1 VRTPA
6 ATPYL
11 LPPEEAVEA
20 DPWLT
25 ADGAPIPDR
34 LDHWDPFTDIDL
46 VRAITIDADVVR
58 GECRLPEDAALAL
71 ITTWRSDRTRLA
83 AAADLVELGTLDG
96 ALRVPLTVTIPGD
109 STGGRLELETALVL
123 RSPGT
128 STSPIAPKRAG
139 AILWTD
145 LQRVA
150 LEGSAARFPITVVD
164 FTTIPRLPDSGLWAL
179 DWNPED
185 LDSPL
190 TACMRL
196 LINGS
201 RAELLASVRSGSPDS
216 RSVLL
221 RRFVT
226 YDVARALVAGAL
238 ANDRF
243 VATPETFE
251 EGTLGRML
259 YELISLCWPG
269 VPVSSLGRRMVEDA
283 PRLESE
289 LQGCLEILS

>member
-20 DPWLT
+20 DHWLT
-25 ADGAPIPDR
+25 ADGAPVPER

-46 VRAITIDADVVR
+46 VRAITVDTDVVR
-58 GECRLPEDAALAL
+58 GECRLPDDAALAL
-71 ITTWRSDRTRLA
+71 VATWRSDRTRLA

-96 ALRVPLTVTIPGD
+96 TLRVPLTATIPGD

-123 RSPGT
+123 RSPG
-128 STSPIAPKRAG
+128 SSSSPIAPRRAG

-145 LQRVA
+145 LLRVV
-150 LEGSAARFPITVVD
+150 LDGSAARFPITVVD
-164 FTTIPRLPDSGLWAL
+164 FTTIARLPDSGLWAL
-179 DWNPED
+179 DWSPED
-185 LDSPL
+185 LESPL
-190 TACMRL
+190 TASMRL

-201 RAELLASVRSGSPDS
+201 RAELLALVRSGSVDS

-226 YDVARALVAGAL
+226 YDVARTLVAGAL

-243 VATPETFE
+243 AAAPETFE

-269 VPVSSLGRRMVEDA
+269 VPVPSVRRRMIEDA

-289 LQGCLEILS
+289 LQGHLEILS